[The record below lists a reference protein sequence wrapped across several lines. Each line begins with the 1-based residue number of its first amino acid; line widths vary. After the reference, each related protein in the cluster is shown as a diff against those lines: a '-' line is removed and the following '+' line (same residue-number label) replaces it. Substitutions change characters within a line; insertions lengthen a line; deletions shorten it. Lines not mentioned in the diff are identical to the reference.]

1 MGKAQ
6 NGLMDQRDAIDFC
19 ASEGELLTVSKEVDP
34 VYEIA
39 SITKSLDG
47 GPALVFEKIRGYPKW
62 RAVTNLL
69 SRRERLAKYFGTTKE
84 GLPKRV
90 LGAVNNPIPSKLVTQ
105 AHCQENII
113 TENIDVLKLLPVI
126 KQTKLDIGPVISGG
140 VVMITVPEEI
150 GGGERSF
157 NLSFHRLNPGLGNDW
172 VSLASLYNRHFLEV
186 LYYHKSKKEE
196 YPITINIGLSPALNV
211 LASGGAFPQI
221 RRIGVDDLGV
231 AGNLQGQA
239 VEICRAKTV
248 DAYALAQAEIV
259 IEGKVLYNEK
269 ITESPPS
276 ESVEK
281 STGPEKVYFFPEFM
295 GYQGLADRAFK
306 VQITAITF
314 RNNPDYYTPLGD
326 SIECSNLGATI
337 SEASIYNAC
346 KNTAP
351 NIFMNCHIPYAMR
364 GVLGAVIQCR
374 VIHMMQQGISQN
386 LISAAFG
393 AVKDLKWIIA
403 VDEDVD
409 IYDPTDVLWALTLR
423 TRADEDINIIKGA
436 GIGNLFAT
444 KWSVDTT
451 VPVSEKWQAL
461 RSKFEPIDLSQW
473 LTPEEVSKGFA
484 LMREGEKKY
493 RRRQV

>member
-1 MGKAQ
+1 MKKARE
-6 NGLMDQRDAIDFC
+6 GIVDQREAIDFC
-19 ASEGELLTVSKEVDP
+19 AREEEVLTVSKEVDP

-39 SITKSLDG
+39 SITKSFDG
-47 GPALVFEKIRGYPKW
+47 GPTLVFEKIRGYPEW
-62 RAVTNLL
+62 RVVTNLL
-69 SRRERLAKYFGTTKE
+69 ARRERLARYFGTTTE
-84 GLPKRV
+84 GLPKRI
-90 LGAVNNPIPSKLVTQ
+90 LEAVKNPIPSKLVRQ

-113 TENIDVLKLLPVI
+113 TENIDVLRLLPVI
-126 KQTKLDIGPVISGG
+126 TQTKLDIGPLISGG
-140 VVMITVPEEI
+140 VAMIAVPEEM

-172 VSLASLYNRHFLEV
+172 LSLASLYNRHFLEV
-186 LYYHKSKKEE
+186 LYYHKSRKEE
-196 YPITINIGLSPALNV
+196 YPITINIGLSPALDV
-211 LASGGAFPQI
+211 VAAGGAFPQI
-221 RRIGVDDLGV
+221 RPIGADDLGV
-231 AGNLQGQA
+231 AGNLHGQA
-239 VEICRAKTV
+239 VEICKAKTV
-248 DAYALAQAEIV
+248 DAYALARAEIV
-259 IEGKVLYNEK
+259 LEGRVLYNEK
-269 ITESPPS
+269 ITENPPS
-276 ESVEK
+276 ESAERSK
-281 STGPEKVYFFPEFM
+281 GPEKVYFFPEFM

-314 RNNPDYYTPLGD
+314 RNNADYYTPLGD
-326 SIECSNLGATI
+326 SVECSNLGATV

-374 VIHMMQQGISQN
+374 VTHMMQQGISQN

-393 AVKDLKWIIA
+393 AVKDLKWVIA

-409 IYDPTDVLWALTLR
+409 IYDPTDILWAVNLR

-451 VPVSEKWQAL
+451 VPISEKWRSL
-461 RSKFEPIDLSQW
+461 RSTYEPIDLSRC
-473 LTPEEVSKGFA
+473 LTSEEVSKGFA

-493 RRRQV
+493 RTRQV